1 MANALNTSKAPP
13 ELALAQFFTP
23 ALRAWLVNEL
33 LPDSLAPEMPY
44 ALLELGYSELPPDL
58 HQAPAVRDFL
68 KREMSQLAARQTPEA
83 ATRLLQLCEQIVQL
97 YLLLHPAEAPA
108 LRQLNQRLPPGVSFS
123 LVSGRL
129 LFEPALYFQPH
140 NLSHQEQTLLAA
152 LPLPDAA
159 ADVAAAAAPPAEPPT
174 AAAAHA
180 KMPESPEG
188 QRSLPPPQTG
198 GQAEPAAAP
207 AAEASAEP
215 LPRHQHLRQIRARR
229 LQLLKEWES

>member
-33 LPDSLAPEMPY
+33 LPDRLAPEMPY
-44 ALLELGYSELPPDL
+44 ALLELGYSDLPAGL

-97 YLLLHPAEAPA
+97 YLLLHPQEAPA
-108 LRQLNQRLPPGVSFS
+108 LSQLNQRLPPGISFS

-129 LFEPALYFQPH
+129 LFEPELYFQPH
-140 NLSHQEQTLLAA
+140 NLYHQEQTLF
-152 LPLPDAA
+152 
-159 ADVAAAAAPPAEPPT
+159 AAAPLLDASPSAAQAESPT
-174 AAAAHA
+174 TATAHA
-180 KMPESPEG
+180 KMPEPSEG
-188 QRSLPPPQTG
+188 SQPLPPAETVSP
-198 GQAEPAAAP
+198 AEPRPAP
-207 AAEASAEP
+207 AAEVAAAA
-215 LPRHQHLRQIRARR
+215 LPRHQQLRQIRARR